1 MAELDLG
8 LNLYDFNKQGMSQE
22 SPLDPI
28 ILFNKTKDT
37 ILDILTVKD
46 THYWMLLCNE
56 RKDYTLFNLIDPD
69 VDSFTA
75 DLVETLKNRGWVLSI
90 DKQEDG
96 NFEIWIRDPDTKEN
110 FVYYLFNYNYGVV
123 EE

>member
-1 MAELDLG
+1 MAEISLGDL
-8 LNLYDFNKQGMSQE
+8 YSFNKQGMAQE

-28 ILFNKTKDT
+28 LLFNKARETV
-37 ILDILTVKD
+37 IDILTVKD
-46 THYWMLLCNE
+46 TKYWMLLCNE
-56 RKDYTLFNLIDPD
+56 RKDYTIFNLIAPD
-69 VDSFTA
+69 ADSFSA
-75 DLVETLKNRGWVLSI
+75 DLVETLKNRGLVLSI